1 MILMTTRNDRWDRK
15 TVKWEHLDLRS
26 TSDVFSPRMDQASI
40 QMPTVPVDQGL
51 THTELSSLLRWEDD
65 GGRTS

>member
-1 MILMTTRNDRWDRK
+1 MILITTRNDRWDRK

-26 TSDVFSPRMDQASI
+26 SSKAFPPTKDQAYI
-40 QMPTVPVDQGL
+40 QAPAVPDEQGII
-51 THTELSSLLRWEDD
+51 HTELSALLRWEDD